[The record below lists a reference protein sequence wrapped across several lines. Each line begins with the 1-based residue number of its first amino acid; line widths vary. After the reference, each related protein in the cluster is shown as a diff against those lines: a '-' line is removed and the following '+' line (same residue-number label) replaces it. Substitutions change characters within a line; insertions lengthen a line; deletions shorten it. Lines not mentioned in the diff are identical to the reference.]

1 MSSLAQIA
9 ITIRNRY
16 DFVWKIDKSFW
27 LNMGVALFLLL
38 CSLLI
43 NSAAN
48 HYTETHASNPVT
60 DIILNHIPVYNVNF
74 IFIDGMVTFWVVVGM
89 ILLQNPKWIPFSIKS
104 IAIFVLIRS
113 FFITLTHLGPPA
125 HHLALDMDHD
135 GLIAQLTSDDD
146 LFFSAHTGMPFL
158 MALVFWEHKALRL
171 FCLFCTALFG
181 VSVLLGHLH
190 YSIDVFSAFFI
201 TFSIFEL
208 VKYLFPKDYAL
219 FHQKQPECKGR

>member
-1 MSSLAQIA
+1 MSSLEQLA
-9 ITIRNRY
+9 ITIKSRY
-16 DFVWKIDKSFW
+16 KLVWKIDKTFW
-27 LNMGVALFLLL
+27 INVGITILMLVF
-38 CSLLI
+38 SLLI
-43 NSAAN
+43 NSMAN
-48 HYTETHASNPVT
+48 HYTETHASNSVT
-60 DIILNHIPVYNVNF
+60 DLILNHIPVYNVNF
-74 IFIDGMVTFWVVVGM
+74 IFIDGMVTFWVVVVM
-89 ILLQNPKWIPFSIKS
+89 ILIQNPKWIPLSVKS

-125 HHLALDMDHD
+125 HHLTLDMDHD

-158 MALVFWEHKALRL
+158 MALVFWKHKALRL
-171 FCLFCTALFG
+171 FFLFCTGLFG

-201 TFSIFEL
+201 TYSIFEL

-219 FHQKQPECKGR
+219 FHQRQVE